1 MEKLKLCCIF
11 ILSLFCQIRNKYIQY
26 LLASNL
32 LQYTILKK
40 YYKETASLMILQMAW
55 VFI

>member
-1 MEKLKLCCIF
+1 MEKLKLLLAAF
-11 ILSLFCQIRNKYIQY
+11 FLSLSFIKFVINPY
-26 LLASNL
+26 LLAINF

>member
-1 MEKLKLCCIF
+1 MEKLKLCYIF